1 MIKTFKKNNIQTQLK
16 KDLLN
21 KNSELNNIIF
31 PIKEYKINNL
41 LKKKEK
47 SYSTG
52 KAFDKNLLVPIYKP
66 KNSRNINKQ
75 KNSYKKKS
83 SNNINLRN
91 SISSCININSLNQKD
106 EIFNKNKKIN
116 YSIFINIS
124 NIEKKTDIMTT
135 SDLSTIRKNLVYIP
149 VQSKQK
155 LSRSSSSS
163 IIDYDKKTN
172 LKLSN
177 KNYTKNKQELI
188 INKRNFSYIKRK
200 YNLDSII
207 LIQSFV
213 RKFLIRNKAYKSLEL
228 YYKIEDSIKHMN
240 KFIYLSIMKTG
251 ILKVF
256 MERIKKFKK
265 KRYFVNKGQYE
276 LIKDLKANNV
286 HNFNEFKNFVI
297 WCINNNV
304 KGI

>member
-1 MIKTFKKNNIQTQLK
+1 MIKPFKKNNIQIQLK

-21 KNSELNNIIF
+21 KNSEYNNKIF
-31 PIKEYKINNL
+31 PIKEYKMNSL
-41 LKKKEK
+41 LKKNVKN
-47 SYSTG
+47 YSTG
-52 KAFDKNLLVPIYKP
+52 KIFDKSLLVPIYKP

-75 KNSYKKKS
+75 KNSCKKKS
-83 SNNINLRN
+83 SNNITLRN
-91 SISSCININSLNQKD
+91 SISSCINISSLNQKD
-106 EIFNKNKKIN
+106 SIFNKNKKIN

-124 NIEKKTDIMTT
+124 NIEKKTDIMTI
-135 SDLSTIRKNLVYIP
+135 SELSTIRKNLVYIP
-149 VQSKQK
+149 VQSKRK
-155 LSRSSSSS
+155 LSRASSSS
-163 IIDYDKKTN
+163 IIDNDKKTN

-177 KNYTKNKQELI
+177 KNYNKNKQQLI
-188 INKRNFSYIKRK
+188 INNRNYSYIKRK

-228 YYKIEDSIKHMN
+228 YYKIEDGIKHMN
-240 KFIYLSIMKTG
+240 KCIYISIMKTG
-251 ILKVF
+251 ILTIF

>member
-1 MIKTFKKNNIQTQLK
+1 MIKPFKKNNIQIQLK

-21 KNSELNNIIF
+21 KNSELNNKIF
-31 PIKEYKINNL
+31 PIKEYKINSL
-41 LKKKEK
+41 MKKNVKN
-47 SYSTG
+47 YSTG
-52 KAFDKNLLVPIYKP
+52 KIFDKSLLVPIYKP

-75 KNSYKKKS
+75 KNSCKKKS
-83 SNNINLRN
+83 SNNITLRN
-91 SISSCININSLNQKD
+91 SISSCINISSLNQKD
-106 EIFNKNKKIN
+106 SIFNKNKKIN

-124 NIEKKTDIMTT
+124 NIEKKTDIMTI
-135 SDLSTIRKNLVYIP
+135 SELSTIRKNLVYIP
-149 VQSKQK
+149 VQSKRK
-155 LSRSSSSS
+155 LSRASSSS
-163 IIDYDKKTN
+163 IIDNDKKTN

-177 KNYTKNKQELI
+177 KNYNKNKQQLI
-188 INKRNFSYIKRK
+188 INNRNYSYIKRK

-213 RKFLIRNKAYKSLEL
+213 RKFLVRNKAYKSLEL
-228 YYKIEDSIKHMN
+228 YYRIEEGIKHMN
-240 KFIYLSIMKTG
+240 KCIYISIMKTG
-251 ILKVF
+251 ILTIF